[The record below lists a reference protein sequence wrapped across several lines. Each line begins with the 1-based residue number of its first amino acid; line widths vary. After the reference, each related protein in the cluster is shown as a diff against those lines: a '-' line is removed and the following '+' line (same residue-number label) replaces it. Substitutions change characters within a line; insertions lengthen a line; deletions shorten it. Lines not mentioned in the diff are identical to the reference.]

1 MAENLGT
8 PEEQLD
14 VVTAGYT
21 EDVTDKKCPN
31 CGATVV
37 YDPETLA
44 MSCPFCGYSRQ
55 LPKPE
60 DNGQDVEELDFSTA
74 KNRESLDWGKS
85 KKSLVCKN
93 CGAETIMDSADTAQC
108 CPYCGSTQVMPVDND
123 EDVIAPGGVV
133 PFEITKEK
141 ATQLF
146 KSWMKGKLFAPN
158 DAKKSCEAKNFSGV
172 YLPYWTYDS
181 QTTSPYEVKL
191 AFDSTDKDGH
201 TSTTYKTYR
210 GIYERFI
217 DDETVYASK
226 KTNNRFIKAAST
238 FDFSKLRKYSPEF
251 IAGFLAERYTV
262 GLDEGWDIAKTQIKA
277 KLQNEIGSM
286 ERKKH
291 HADRVSK
298 VTFNTAYS
306 KVTYKYVLAP
316 IWIANFKFKEKIYNI
331 VVNGQTGQI
340 KGEAPVSPL
349 KVIIAIILAI
359 LAIMIVCALLNN

>member
-1 MAENLGT
+1 MAENLGN
-8 PEEQLD
+8 EQVE
-14 VVTAGYT
+14 VVTAGFT

-55 LPKPE
+55 LPKPD
-60 DNGQDVEELDFSTA
+60 DNGQDVEELDFSSA
-74 KNRESLDWGKS
+74 KNRESLDWGKA

-141 ATQLF
+141 AAQLF
-146 KSWMKGKLFAPN
+146 KSWMKGKLFAPSE
-158 DAKKSCEAKNFSGV
+158 AKKSCEAKNFSGI

-181 QTTSPYEVKL
+181 QTTSPYEVRL
-191 AFDSTDKDGH
+191 GFDSRDDEGH
-201 TSTTYKTYR
+201 TTTTYRTYR

-226 KTNNRFIKAAST
+226 KTTNRFIKAAST

-262 GLDEGWDIAKTQIKA
+262 GLDEGWGIAKDQIRG
-277 KLQNEIGSM
+277 KLKNEIGSM
-286 ERKKH
+286 EKKKH
-291 HADRVSK
+291 HADSVSR
-298 VTFNTAYS
+298 VTFSTAYS

-316 IWIANFKFKEKIYNI
+316 IWIANFKFKEKVYNI
-331 VVNGQTGQI
+331 VVNGQNGQV

-349 KVIIAIILAI
+349 KIAIAIIIAIAVIL
-359 LAIMIVCALLNN
+359 LLNAIFNN